1 MLSSRKDSVMLRP
14 SGSIKVGMI
23 GCGRATVTSHLPA
36 LRYLS
41 DLEVVALADID
52 PSRLQKVA
60 PISYSTSLHK
70 LSCASRSPHRRQLRE
85 RGEILIADD

>member
-23 GCGRATVTSHLPA
+23 GCGRATVISHLPA

-70 LSCASRSPHRRQLRE
+70 LSCASRNPHRRQLRE